1 MPLVPQPFSGVSIC
15 RQSMAFGNRAVVDR
29 WGRFC
34 PNLDIP
40 QYRETLSD
48 KKKTELDE
56 RTTKLCRRV
65 ARNEVYESS
74 EFSWEV
80 SAWNDVFGQ
89 LYDDE
94 RFLMLVT
101 SLFNSYAKYTCH

>member
-1 MPLVPQPFSGVSIC
+1 MG
-15 RQSMAFGNRAVVDR
+15 DR

-34 PNLDIP
+34 PNLNIP

-56 RTTKLCRRV
+56 RTTKLLRR
-65 ARNEVYESS
+65 AIRNQVYKSS
-74 EFSWEV
+74 EFCWEV

-101 SLFNSYAKYTCH
+101 SSFNSYAEYAAY